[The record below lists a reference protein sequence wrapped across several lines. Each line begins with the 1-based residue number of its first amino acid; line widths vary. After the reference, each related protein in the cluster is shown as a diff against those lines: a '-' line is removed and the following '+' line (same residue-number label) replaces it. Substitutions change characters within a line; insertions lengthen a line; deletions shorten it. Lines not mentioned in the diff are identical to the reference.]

1 MKTNYFKA
9 LRGGY
14 QAETMTET
22 DANGH
27 AWQITTMK
35 RSNGLVSC
43 SAIQGSDNGSGI
55 FSYEMFGAKR
65 LDLAKEKTNGTEA
78 AIKRVHAAGLA
89 EFEKV
94 QAATPQ
100 ITAPAYVVTVGQI
113 LFTDSCGQWDER
125 KRVIYEVVSPG
136 RFKTVTLDGQ
146 QLRHDDHVS
155 PYNDKFGIGTYY
167 NEGETLQLEEVN
179 NLVNQARQATE
190 EREAAEQR
198 ASEEAAKERAR
209 KIEEG
214 SKILPAIPE
223 GVKAVIM
230 GIRFSTTYD
239 PNADYQAH
247 TDHTEEV
254 IYLAFSG
261 HEKDLFAEM
270 RKAADKDERTAH
282 MGTGKNEFNTHQLNG
297 DGRYYEHGE
306 TFTTEAAA
314 VDYVAAKNAEPQ
326 PEGFKWE
333 YSENNIEHR
342 EKYSMG
348 SGYYMKSGDWKVRKS
363 NIDARSLT
371 DLQIAAAEGRFFC
384 NEQPAT
390 TTEAASFEKVEVPAG
405 QVQIIEHPLRAHK
418 ILVVGDT
425 KPIKDKLKSLGGWWN
440 RFEIGWEF
448 KRADLEKVTKA
459 LSQGQAPDPETIPEE
474 LTTEETEQIE
484 EAPTPQEIAAQETA
498 REIAE
503 YKEEQANQSL
513 AIAANYDT
521 DEDYKTQRPRQLQEN
536 NVRTFDKLE
545 DIEEAANNGEVI
557 SLYNLHELVNKPKA
571 TAADE
576 ETQPEKFNYE
586 FYTGLK
592 TNYNPITGQRKQEET
607 IEARRIA
614 SDQRKAGQSN
624 TALPAPQMFLS
635 F

>member
-43 SAIQGSDNGSGI
+43 SAIQGSDNGNGI

-78 AIKRVHAAGLA
+78 AVKRVHAAGLE
-89 EFEKV
+89 EFKKI
-94 QAATPQ
+94 QAAAPQ

-113 LFTDSCGQWDER
+113 LFTDSCGNWDEA

-155 PYNDKFGIGTYY
+155 PYNEKFGIGTYY
-167 NEGETLQLEEVN
+167 NEGETLPLEEVN
-179 NLVNQARQATE
+179 NLVNQARHATE

-239 PNADYQAH
+239 PMADYQTH

-314 VDYVAAKNAEPQ
+314 VEYVAAKNAEPQ

-348 SGYYMKSGDWKVRKS
+348 SGYYMKSGDWKIRKS
-363 NIDARSLT
+363 RIDNSSLT
-371 DLQIAAAEGRFFC
+371 DLQIAAAEGRLFC
-384 NEQPAT
+384 GNEAPAT

-405 QVQIIEHPLRAHK
+405 QIQIIEHPLRAHK

-459 LSQGQAPDPETIPEE
+459 LQTKIQAPDPETIPEE
-474 LTTEETEQIE
+474 LTTEEAEQIE

-536 NVRTFDKLE
+536 NP
-545 DIEEAANNGEVI
+545 N
-557 SLYNLHELVNKPKA
+557 
-571 TAADE
+571 
-576 ETQPEKFNYE
+576 PEKFNHE

-592 TNYNPITGQRKQEET
+592 TNYNPITGQS

-624 TALPAPQMFLS
+624 TALPAPQMFIS